1 MNLGINT
8 VFEGDKMD
16 KKLLFMLKD
25 EKIMIHAIY
34 NVEEEKMYFKNL
46 DEEEDYQDLENIDK
60 IKECYFNIYEEDEE
74 MLGFLIDKIKD
85 DDSLI
90 DKIKSNSSDKLLFV
104 YEYIKQEGF

>member
-1 MNLGINT
+1 

-25 EKIMIHAIY
+25 ENIMIHSIY
-34 NVEEEKMYFKNL
+34 NFEEDKMYFKNL
-46 DEEEDYQDLENIDK
+46 DEEESYQDLESIDK
-60 IKECYFNIYEEDEE
+60 IKECYFNIYEEDQE
-74 MLGFLIDKIKD
+74 MLEFLIDEIKN

-104 YEYIKQEGF
+104 YEYIK